1 VVDRIVLVRH
11 GETEWSRSGRHT
23 GRTDVPLTAEGR
35 RQAAR
40 VGVAVSAMAKAMAA
54 RSPGARSPGA
64 RSPAPQSLA
73 AGSLVAGSMATW
85 SLVVT
90 SPLQRAAE
98 TCRLAGLGDQ
108 AEPDSDLEEWDYGD
122 YEGVTTREILEFRP
136 GWRLWTDGCPEGETA
151 AQVAARADRVIARCR
166 EHEGDA
172 ILFAHGHLL
181 RVLGA
186 RWVGADATFGAHLVL
201 STAAVCVLG
210 WEHGMPVIAMWNDTA
225 HLAER

>member
-1 VVDRIVLVRH
+1 
-11 GETEWSRSGRHT
+11 
-23 GRTDVPLTAEGR
+23 
-35 RQAAR
+35 
-40 VGVAVSAMAKAMAA
+40 
-54 RSPGARSPGA
+54 
-64 RSPAPQSLA
+64 
-73 AGSLVAGSMATW
+73 
-85 SLVVT
+85 
-90 SPLQRAAE
+90 
-98 TCRLAGLGDQ
+98 
-108 AEPDSDLEEWDYGD
+108 
-122 YEGVTTREILEFRP
+122 
-136 GWRLWTDGCPEGETA
+136 
-151 AQVAARADRVIARCR
+151 VAARADRVIARCR